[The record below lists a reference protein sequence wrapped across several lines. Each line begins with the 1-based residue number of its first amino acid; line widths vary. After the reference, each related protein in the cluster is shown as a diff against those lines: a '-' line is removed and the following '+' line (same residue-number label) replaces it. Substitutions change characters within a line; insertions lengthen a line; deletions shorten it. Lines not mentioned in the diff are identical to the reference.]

1 MILFQD
7 YGCIEIKS
15 YTSLEIEQ
23 VLRAQEEVLIQ
34 FYLDRKTNQR
44 LQNFSI
50 DEDSLKKIFQQNQLR
65 YQIEEKVK
73 LDTIFIRNAQ
83 KAREVFKNTKLENF
97 QEQKNKYNERKED
110 IPQWIPVSSL
120 HPMIY
125 SSIQNLKKGKLA
137 KELVE
142 FEGGAHIL
150 YLIDRDP
157 PREASYEEAKE
168 TLISELK
175 QNAFQNLQRQ
185 LIEEM
190 IQEPKTLEHTLS
202 DNLQIQQEE
211 KHD

>member
-1 MILFQD
+1 MFQD

-15 YTSLEIEQ
+15 YTSLEVEQ

-50 DEDSLKKIFQQNQLR
+50 DEDSLKKIFQENQAR

-73 LDTIFIRNAQ
+73 LDTIFIRNSQ
-83 KAREVFKNTKLENF
+83 KAKEVFKNTKLENF
-97 QEQKNKYNERKED
+97 QEQKNKYNERQEE
-110 IPQWIPVSSL
+110 IPEWIPVSSL

-125 SSIQNLKKGKLA
+125 SSIQHLKKGKLA

-190 IQEPKTLEHTLS
+190 IQEQKTLEHTLS